1 VKKICAILGI
11 LVVLMCV
18 TAAYAG
24 PALDKILKKGELVVG
39 TSGDYPPFSA
49 RTKDGRLIGF
59 DVDMANI
66 VAGCMGVKATLVRMP
81 FSDLLVSLDSG
92 KIDMIISAMTIT
104 PARNL
109 KFVFVGPY
117 FVSGQSILTTKWA
130 AIKASTL
137 ADVNKP
143 DFTLAVPVGT
153 TSELAAVKNLPKVTL
168 IRAKTMDEALAMLL
182 SGKAKAVLTDSATAA
197 VTTFRYQDKGIVT
210 TGALTYEPIG
220 IAIPPNDPLLQ
231 NFLENMLTNLKGGGD
246 LDAMIDKWFKD
257 PSWVKDLQ

>member
-1 VKKICAILGI
+1 L
-11 LVVLMCV
+11 
-18 TAAYAG
+18 
-24 PALDKILKKGELVVG
+24 
-39 TSGDYPPFSA
+39 
-49 RTKDGRLIGF
+49 
-59 DVDMANI
+59 
-66 VAGCMGVKATLVRMP
+66 
-81 FSDLLVSLDSG
+81 SLDSG

-117 FVSGQSILTTKWA
+117 FVSSQSILTTKWA

-153 TSELAAVKNLPKVTL
+153 TSEAAAAKNLPKVTL

-220 IAIPPNDPLLQ
+220 IGIPPNDPLLQ